1 LPIEFTKMHGLGNDF
16 VVFDATREPLALD
29 PERVRRIARR
39 RFGIG
44 CDQVL
49 VVEPPPS
56 PEVDFGYRIFNA
68 DGSEVGQCGNGA
80 RCLARFV
87 REKGLFSG
95 DVLRVQTRS
104 GRLELRI
111 EPDGQVT
118 VDMGVPSFEPADL
131 PMNVAVAAEHYRLD
145 VDGELVEFGAV
156 SMGNPHIVLEVDDVR
171 GAPVERLG
179 PLLESHP
186 LFPERVNVGFMQR
199 LGRDRISVR
208 VYERGS
214 GETLACGS
222 GACAAVAV
230 GHDRGYLNERVTVGL
245 NGGELVIQWTGH
257 DQPVYMTGPAVTV
270 YEGRADL

>member
-1 LPIEFTKMHGLGNDF
+1 LSIEFTKMHGLGNDF
-16 VVFDATREPLALD
+16 VVLDATREPLLLD
-29 PERVRRIARR
+29 AERVRRIARR

-56 PEVDFGYRIFNA
+56 TEVDFGYRIFNA

-80 RCLARFV
+80 RCLAQFV
-87 REKGLFSG
+87 REKGLFSR
-95 DVLRVQTRS
+95 DVVRVQTRS
-104 GRLELRI
+104 GRLELRF

-131 PMNVAVAAEHYRLD
+131 PMTVAVEAEHYRLD

-199 LGRDRISVR
+199 LGRDRIRVR
-208 VYERGS
+208 VFERGS

-230 GHDRGYLNERVTVGL
+230 GRDRGQLSERVTVEL
-245 NGGELVIQWTGH
+245 NGGELVIQWTGR

>member
-1 LPIEFTKMHGLGNDF
+1 MFTKMHGLGNDF
-16 VVFDATREPLALD
+16 VVLDATRDAVELD
-29 PERVRRIARR
+29 AERVRRIAQR

-56 PEVDFGYRIFNA
+56 PDVDFGYRIFNA

-80 RCLARFV
+80 RCFARFV
-87 REKGLFSG
+87 REKGLFAG
-95 DVLRVQTRS
+95 EVVRVQTRS
-104 GRLELRI
+104 GRLELRT

-118 VDMGVPSFEPADL
+118 VDMGIPSFEPADL
-131 PMNVAVAAEHYRLD
+131 PMVVAVAAERYMVD
-145 VDGELVEFGAV
+145 VDGELLEFGAV

-171 GAPVERLG
+171 AAPVGRLG
-179 PLLESHP
+179 PVLESHS
-186 LFPERVNVGFMQR
+186 LFPQRVNVGFAQR
-199 LGRDRISVR
+199 LSPDRIRLR
-208 VYERGS
+208 VFERGS

-230 GHDRGYLNERVTVGL
+230 GRDRGQLNERVTVEL
-245 NGGELVIQWTGH
+245 NGGELVIKWTGRDH
-257 DQPVYMTGPAVTV
+257 PVYMTGPAETV